1 MSTKPLP
8 APSDKP
14 TAGRSLT
21 RDCSLPVFSP
31 GHLAETVRA
40 AVTKRLAGS
49 EETPE
54 ALAPFVMQ
62 AGQATPPGSELAG
75 ETGPAI
81 ASCSH
86 DSHDDRFQQTWT
98 RLRNHLEVAE
108 QQAAWPMATRLARWF
123 PGPVGWPF
131 RAAIACGRWLVGWL
145 NRPQVRFNRTLL
157 DLLRDWHDFLPL
169 LHAALKRSGEKAA
182 EQESRLRQLEHGLH
196 QSRTALLDQGRRLT
210 MLLEEARRRLP
221 EPFSTEQVQAIAD
234 EANHSL
240 DALYI
245 AFEDIFRGSRETI
258 KERLRVYLPILRAA
272 RVGGEQMPILDLGCG
287 RGEWLE
293 LLAEQGWHARG
304 LDSNRVM
311 VEECRQ
317 RGLAV
322 SEGDVL
328 AHLRSLPDASLG
340 AVTAFHVLEHLPLE
354 VLLRFLD
361 ETARVLRP
369 GGIAIFET
377 PNPENLVVGGCDF
390 YRDPTHQRP
399 LHPDTVQFLVEQ
411 RGLVRV
417 EILRLSEH
425 RIQDPLQLLPWHHS
439 LAAYLNP
446 LIDRAKRH
454 FFGPTDYAVIG
465 RKAGEAQA
473 LR

>member
-1 MSTKPLP
+1 
-8 APSDKP
+8 
-14 TAGRSLT
+14 
-21 RDCSLPVFSP
+21 
-31 GHLAETVRA
+31 
-40 AVTKRLAGS
+40 
-49 EETPE
+49 
-54 ALAPFVMQ
+54 
-62 AGQATPPGSELAG
+62 
-75 ETGPAI
+75 
-81 ASCSH
+81 
-86 DSHDDRFQQTWT
+86 
-98 RLRNHLEVAE
+98 
-108 QQAAWPMATRLARWF
+108 
-123 PGPVGWPF
+123 
-131 RAAIACGRWLVGWL
+131 
-145 NRPQVRFNRTLL
+145 
-157 DLLRDWHDFLPL
+157 
-169 LHAALKRSGEKAA
+169 
-182 EQESRLRQLEHGLH
+182 
-196 QSRTALLDQGRRLT
+196 
-210 MLLEEARRRLP
+210 
-221 EPFSTEQVQAIAD
+221 
-234 EANHSL
+234 
-240 DALYI
+240 
-245 AFEDIFRGSRETI
+245 
-258 KERLRVYLPILRAA
+258 
-272 RVGGEQMPILDLGCG
+272 MPILDLGCG